1 MKYKKSA
8 PLILKEE
15 ITGTA
20 LKTRENL
27 LTRVTYIW

>member
-1 MKYKKSA
+1 MKYKKSD

-20 LKTRENL
+20 LKLAKTFL
-27 LTRVTYIW
+27 HT